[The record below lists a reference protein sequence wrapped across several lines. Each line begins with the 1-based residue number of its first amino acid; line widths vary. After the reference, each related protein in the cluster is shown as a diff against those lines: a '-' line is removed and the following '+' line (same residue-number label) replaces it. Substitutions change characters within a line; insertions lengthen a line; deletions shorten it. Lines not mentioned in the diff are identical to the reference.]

1 MLVSS
6 ISYKSAFV
14 IFDNDN
20 IQKII
25 TLRSFY
31 SSILSTSLLILAL
44 NIRNSYHRRFSTISP
59 EKSWQKI
66 IPYDIQKRSSIILRS
81 IIFFA
86 LQYFLFDSSHICI
99 VIRTFSFLRI
109 NVQKFKNIVIETS
122 YLIRQA
128 SKQSVLERE
137 NCTHL
142 SVHRVA
148 FTWSRID
155 RCRSQAAKF
164 RVDWLVRVWSTA

>member
-6 ISYKSAFV
+6 ISHKRVFV

-25 TLRSFY
+25 TLPSFY
-31 SSILSTSLLILAL
+31 SSILSTSLLILTL
-44 NIRNSYHRRFSTISP
+44 NIRYHRRFSTILP

-66 IPYDIQKRSSIILRS
+66 MSYDIQKRFSITLRS

-86 LQYFLFDSSHICI
+86 LQYFLFDSSYICI
-99 VIRTFSFLRI
+99 VIRTFCFPRI

-122 YLIRQA
+122 YVIRQA
-128 SKQSVLERE
+128 SKQSVLQRE

-142 SVHRVA
+142 SLRRVA